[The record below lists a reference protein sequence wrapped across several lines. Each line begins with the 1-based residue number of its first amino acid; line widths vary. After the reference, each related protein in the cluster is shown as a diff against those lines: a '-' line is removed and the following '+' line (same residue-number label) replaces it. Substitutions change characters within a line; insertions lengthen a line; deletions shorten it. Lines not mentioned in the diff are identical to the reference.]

1 MKYNPFVYL
10 AVLLINL
17 YQKTLSPDHGFFKVF
32 YPYGYCKFHPSCS
45 QYAKEAIVKH
55 GLVYGSVLGGKRILK
70 CNPFTSP
77 KIDTIK

>member
-1 MKYNPFVYL
+1 MKNNFFAYL
-10 AVLLINL
+10 AILLINL

-45 QYAKEAIVKH
+45 QYTKEAIVKH
-55 GLVYGSVLGGKRILK
+55 GLIYGGLLGGKRILK